1 MIAYHVTTLDNYNS
15 IFKNGLIPNIGPR
28 SESFGEL
35 IPRIYLFPD
44 KTTCYDA
51 LSGWLGDEFDE
62 DDELM
67 ILQLDIKGFK
77 TTSDVDYELAISEFI
92 PANRILN
99 TYNELEFV
107 ESIKNDEKQQK
118 KNRIKINI

>member
-28 SESFGEL
+28 SESLGEL